1 MGPGRTPGEKTACM
15 YKIVVKSQLHRRSKS
30 RAACQ
35 PRGNSVKKFGLYFHL
50 RGKSLLSITCEPNR
64 SGRRDP
70 GLGSKQNVNRVRA
83 TDGLWSSCSA
93 FDRYEI
99 DESSSAPGG
108 RTRSNFGC

>member
-1 MGPGRTPGEKTACM
+1 MGPGRTPGEKTAHG
-15 YKIVVKSQLHRRSKS
+15 LHVQDRSEI
-30 RAACQ
+30 AASP
-35 PRGNSVKKFGLYFHL
+35 PRGNSVKKFGLYFNL

-108 RTRSNFGC
+108 RTPSNFGC